1 VTVPIPLGPV
11 RGAGDLPF
19 TAMLHPVVSKYP
31 PAWVVIDNVSF
42 LEWRA
47 AETASDR
54 WVEVDVLRGTPGHS
68 ATVATR

>member
-1 VTVPIPLGPV
+1 
-11 RGAGDLPF
+11 
-19 TAMLHPVVSKYP
+19 MLHPGVSKYT

-54 WVEVDVLRGTPGHS
+54 WVEVDVVRGTPGDS